1 MKRTAFFIS
10 DRTGITAEMLGHSLL
25 TQFEGVEFTRETIPF
40 VDTPEKAQAVAQ
52 RIREKMAQD
61 ACNPIVFSTIINEEL
76 RQLSSVAGVLTV
88 DFFQVFIGPLEKEL
102 HTKSSHTEGKS
113 HGIVDFEEYKN
124 RIDAI
129 NFAMNHDDGNLPKN
143 LDEADVIVTGVS
155 RSGKTPTCLYL
166 ALLYGIK
173 AANYPLTPDDFGR
186 PTLPKVLLEQR
197 RKLFGLTI
205 EPERLQHIRQERKP
219 NSTYAALET
228 CRFEVEEAEALMRH
242 VGVPYLDTSTKS
254 IEEIASTILQSA
266 HLTRR
271 IY

>member
-25 TQFEGVEFTRETIPF
+25 TQFEGFEFIRETIPF
-40 VDTPEKAQAVAQ
+40 VDTPEKAKAVA
-52 RIREKMAQD
+52 EKVRQAMLKDQHA
-61 ACNPIVFSTIINEEL
+61 PIIFSTLINEEL
-76 RQLSSVAGVLTV
+76 RNLAHVDGVLTI
-88 DFFQVFIGPLEKEL
+88 DFFNVFIAPLEKEL
-102 HTKSSHTEGKS
+102 DMKSSHTEGKS
-113 HGIVDFEEYKN
+113 HGIVNFQAYKN

-129 NFAMNHDDGNLPKN
+129 NFAMTHDDGILPRH
-143 LDEADVIVTGVS
+143 LEEADIIVTGIS

-166 ALLYGIK
+166 ALLFGIK
-173 AANYPLTPDDFGR
+173 AGNYPLTPDDFGR
-186 PTLPKVLLEQR
+186 PTLPKVLLENR

-205 EPERLQHIRQERKP
+205 DPERLHQIRQERKP
-219 NSTYAALET
+219 NSNYASLDT
-228 CRFEVEEAEALMRH
+228 CRFEVEEAEALMRQ

>member
-25 TQFEGVEFTRETIPF
+25 TQFEGFEFTRETIPF

-52 RIREKMAQD
+52 RIREKIAQD
-61 ACNPIVFSTIINEEL
+61 QCSPIVFSTIINEEL
-76 RQLSSVAGVLTV
+76 RQLSSVEEVLTI
-88 DFFQVFIGPLEKEL
+88 DFFKIFIGPLEKEL
-102 HTKSSHTEGKS
+102 NTQSSHTEGKS

-129 NFAMNHDDGNLPKN
+129 NFAMNHDDGVLPKN
-143 LDEADVIVTGVS
+143 LDEADVIVTGIS

-173 AANYPLTPDDFGR
+173 AANYPLTPEDFGR
-186 PTLPKVLLEQR
+186 PTLPKVLLDQR

-205 EPERLQHIRQERKP
+205 DPERLHQIRQERKP
-219 NSTYAALET
+219 NSKYASLDT

-242 VGVPYLDTSTKS
+242 VGVTYLDTSTKS

>member
-25 TQFEGVEFTRETIPF
+25 TQFEGFAFSRETIPF
-40 VDTPEKAQAVAQ
+40 IDTPEKARAVAQ
-52 RIREKMAQD
+52 RIHEKAQED
-61 ACNPIVFSTIINEEL
+61 QQAPIVFSTIINDEL
-76 RQLSSVAGVLTV
+76 RVLAKVEGVLTI
-88 DFFQVFIGPLEKEL
+88 DFFNVFIEPLEKEL
-102 HTKSSHTEGKS
+102 GTKSSHTEGKS
-113 HGIVDFEEYKN
+113 HGIVNFQEYKN

-129 NFAMNHDDGNLPKN
+129 NFAMTHDDGILPSNLE
-143 LDEADVIVTGVS
+143 EADIIVTGIS

-166 ALLYGIK
+166 ALLFGIK
-173 AANYPLTPDDFGR
+173 AGNYPLTPDDFGH
-186 PTLPKVLLEQR
+186 PTLPKVLLENR

-205 EPERLQHIRQERKP
+205 DPARLQQIRQERKP
-219 NSTYAALET
+219 NSKYASLDT
-228 CRFEVEEAEALMRH
+228 CRFEVEEAEALMRQ

>member
-1 MKRTAFFIS
+1 MKRAAFFIS

-25 TQFEGVEFTRETIPF
+25 TQFEGFEFIRETIPF
-40 VDTPEKAQAVAQ
+40 VDTPDKARAVAKK
-52 RIREKMAQD
+52 IREKAEGDQLP
-61 ACNPIVFSTIINEEL
+61 PIVFSTIINDEL
-76 RQLSSVAGVLTV
+76 RELAKVEGVLTI
-88 DFFQVFIGPLEKEL
+88 DFFNVFIEPLEKEL
-102 HTKSSHTEGKS
+102 QTRSSHTEGKS
-113 HGIVDFEEYKN
+113 HGIVNFQAYKN

-129 NFAMNHDDGNLPKN
+129 NFAMNHDDGILPQN
-143 LDEADVIVTGVS
+143 LDEADVIVTGIS

-166 ALLYGIK
+166 ALLFGIK
-173 AANYPLTPDDFGR
+173 AGNYPLTPDDFGQ
-186 PTLPKVLLEQR
+186 PTLPKVLLENR

-205 EPERLQHIRQERKP
+205 DPERLHQIRQERKP
-219 NSTYAALET
+219 NSKYASLET
-228 CRFEVEEAEALMRH
+228 CRFEVEEAEALMRQ